1 MTLVS
6 DDQVPESNKGKEA
19 AEIDQPAWQRK
30 KNKRNRRKKNTTTQA
45 PNAGVSGTKDALG
58 NLMEAYATE
67 PGEIF
72 QDSISEL
79 EEITQN
85 TAEMEV
91 REIVDAV
98 PNRNSGTLGS
108 VEYAR
113 TSIVAVTI
121 GDQAIV
127 SERVEDQVGGNLQ
140 EGEHTGCGISS
151 YDDDHSLQL
160 VVAAVTDPVASLK
173 SAYVQRRALWDELS
187 QLGLNAEAWA
197 VAGDFN
203 VVTSNEERKGGRLPC
218 QTAVN
223 KFVEFINGNALIDT
237 TSLGFK
243 FSWSNKRHGD
253 KRMVQKID
261 RILVNQ
267 KWIDA
272 ATGWRSKILQRRI
285 SDHSPIVGWFTAIP
299 KPHNIPFRFK
309 KHWIK
314 HESLK
319 EVIK

>member
-1 MTLVS
+1 MNAAS
-6 DDQVPESNKGKEA
+6 KPDDQLPESNNGKEA
-19 AEIDQPAWQRK
+19 AESDQPAWKRK

-45 PNAGVSGTKDALG
+45 PNAG
-58 NLMEAYATE
+58 
-67 PGEIF
+67 
-72 QDSISEL
+72 DSISEL

-91 REIVDAV
+91 KDTVDAV
-98 PNRNSGTLGS
+98 SNRNSGTLGS
-108 VEYAR
+108 VENAR
-113 TSIVAVTI
+113 KSIVAVTN

-127 SERVEDQVGGNLQ
+127 SERADDQVGGNLQ
-140 EGEHTGCGISS
+140 EGEHTGCGIRS
-151 YDDDHSLQL
+151 YDDAHSLQL
-160 VVAAVTDPVASLK
+160 VVAAVTDPIASLK

-187 QLGLNAEAWA
+187 QLGLNVEAWA

-203 VVTSNEERKGGRLPC
+203 VVTSNKERKGGRLPC
-218 QTAVN
+218 QIA
-223 KFVEFINGNALIDT
+223 
-237 TSLGFK
+237 
-243 FSWSNKRHGD
+243 
-253 KRMVQKID
+253 
-261 RILVNQ
+261 

-299 KPHNIPFRFK
+299 KPHNIPFKFK

-319 EVIK
+319 EVVKQSWEERLEDAPIKKVMKKLKRLKEVLKTWSWETFGDLSKKKKRVTEDLERIMKEQEENPFNVQL